1 MSLFDYAASSRM
13 QVAAMREQTLN
24 NQYVLTHGGTLGTR
38 SSYTSSGTTTTQYNG
53 NTTAKTVLSG
63 TSNADNIDNAAPYVT
78 INGGAGNDTI
88 TNNRR
93 GGAYSLAGAYSNI
106 DGGADNDYI
115 DNKEWCDFSFVSGG
129 TGDDTILSRA
139 AGSTV
144 LGGTGNDSIQNITGG
159 VSINGGAGSDIINDT
174 GGIGTGNTI
183 TGGAENDTI
192 SLESAAENDLIQY
205 TAGDGND
212 AIIGFDSSDTLSI
225 SGDNYSTA
233 TSGSDLIVTVGTGTI
248 TIVGAGSTSPNIIG
262 TYGSS
267 TVQAATPV
275 TTTNGGSSTS
285 TTIGGSSTTIS
296 SGSSS
301 SATSGGSNSS
311 TSGGFYYP
319 TTNYNSRVYSGGDQ
333 VIEDYQSGEQIVLG
347 TMPTGWIFGGGGAD
361 MFIGGKYQGSDTFMN
376 AGTADLLFL
385 NDATLSD
392 LVFAGETDSGTVALA
407 FNTGNVIAVQSSEA
421 LSSAI
426 MLADGV
432 ALRYNHVTKSWQGA

>member
-1 MSLFDYAASSRM
+1 MSAATSRAFAEEVDLKQATVRAQVEEITSTPSGGSSG
-13 QVAAMREQTLN
+13 
-24 NQYVLTHGGTLGTR
+24 GGT
-38 SSYTSSGTTTTQYNG
+38 SGETFSKSIHYN
-53 NTTAKTVLSG
+53 NSRKAFSG
-63 TSNADNIDNAAPYVT
+63 TSGDDSI
-78 INGGAGNDTI
+78 INYGDYITLDAGAGNDI
-88 TNNRR
+88 VVN
-93 GGAYSLAGAYSNI
+93 
-106 DGGADNDYI
+106 
-115 DNKEWCDFSFVSGG
+115 
-129 TGDDTILSRA
+129 
-139 AGSTV
+139 AGS
-144 LGGTGNDSIQNITGG
+144 GNDVIQ
-159 VSINGGAGSDIINDT
+159 VFA
-174 GGIGTGNTI
+174 
-183 TGGAENDTI
+183 
-192 SLESAAENDLIQY
+192 
-205 TAGDGND
+205 
-212 AIIGFDSSDTLSI
+212 SSDTLSI

-285 TTIGGSSTTIS
+285 TTIGGSSTSTTSGGSSTTIS

-392 LVFAGETDSGTVALA
+392 LIFAGETDSGTVALA

-432 ALRYNHVTKSWQGA
+432 AYRYNHVTKSWQGA